1 MLSWIRLAAWLV
13 NLCVVVQ
20 LRQLESDTV
29 AHQKNMK
36 VPVLLLHARVA
47 AAVGCREGWVPVL
60 VLLARA
66 CAAAVTHSQ
75 ILISR

>member
-1 MLSWIRLAAWLV
+1 MLSWIRLAAWVV

-20 LRQLESDTV
+20 LRQLESDAV

-36 VPVLLLHARVA
+36 VPVLVLLARVV
-47 AAVGCREGWVPVL
+47 AVGCREGWVPVL